1 MTYFQD
7 LFAYDRSA
15 NERILAVCDGLSHA
29 ERTAP
34 FPELGGSILELLGH
48 IVGVQEAFL
57 ALLTGGAA
65 RYPENGPFGQVRAAF
80 ASVAEGYLE
89 AIPELERKLATPVFI
104 PWFKRE
110 ITIEQAL
117 TQVATHSVQHR
128 AGVAAGI
135 ARAGHE
141 APGLDFIQWVA
152 AER

>member
-1 MTYFQD
+1 MSHFGD

-15 NERILAVCDGLSHA
+15 NELILAVCDGLSH
-29 ERTAP
+29 EQRMAP
-34 FPELGGSILELLGH
+34 FPELGGSVLELLGH

-57 ALLTGGAA
+57 ALMTGGAA
-65 RYPENGPFGQVRAAF
+65 RYPEDGPYDQVRAAF
-80 ASVAEGYLE
+80 ASVAAGYE
-89 AIPELERKLATPVFI
+89 AAVPTLERKLATDVSI

-110 ITIEQAL
+110 ITVEQAL

-135 ARAGHE
+135 ARAGRE
-141 APGLDFIQWVA
+141 APELDFIHWVA